1 MSKRQMRIFSF
12 AGRRKRGL
20 AYESSAGNDNT
31 LNASRG
37 QVAFDR
43 LSRKLK
49 GKSLLN
55 ANMTLGLAL
64 GVAGA
69 AALIRTQRR
78 AQLEPLRSQ
87 VAVVIGGTRG
97 LGLALARE
105 LVASGCRVAICG
117 RDLPTLERARE
128 ELAQRGGE
136 VLAATCDATDDM
148 DVERFIDFVLA
159 SYGRIDVLITVA
171 ATMRV
176 GPIETMSARDFHL
189 AMNAILWSCVY
200 PTLAVLPV
208 MKSQQKGSIVHI
220 ASIGGRIAVPHL
232 GPYSTA
238 KFAVVGFSEGIRAE
252 LAKDG
257 ISVTTVVP
265 FLMRTASHLHARF
278 KGEPEAEYT
287 WFGWSAS
294 SPFAI
299 DPDRAARRIV
309 RAIARG
315 ERQVVIGSI
324 AKIAIV
330 AGALWPT
337 ATERALEAFARLLP
351 RAPDE
356 IAVTSREG
364 VDIAKESENAATRV
378 IERLAHERAVR
389 YHQR

>member
-1 MSKRQMRIFSF
+1 MPY
-12 AGRRKRGL
+12 AKRGQ
-20 AYESSAGNDNT
+20 A
-31 LNASRG
+31 
-37 QVAFDR
+37 AFDR

-49 GKSLLN
+49 GKTLLR

-64 GVAGA
+64 GVAGT
-69 AALIRTQRR
+69 AALIRARRR
-78 AQLEPLRSQ
+78 AQLEPLRGQ

-117 RDLPTLERARE
+117 RDLSTLESARE
-128 ELAQRGGE
+128 ELVQRGGE
-136 VLAATCDATDDM
+136 VLAATCDATDDA

-159 SYGRIDVLITVA
+159 NYGRIDVLITVA

-176 GPIETMSARDFHL
+176 GPIETMSTRDFHL

-208 MKSQQKGSIVHI
+208 MRSQQKGSLVHI

-232 GPYSTA
+232 SPYSTA
-238 KFAVVGFSEGIRAE
+238 KFAVIGFSEGIRAE

-257 ISVTTVVP
+257 IAVTTVVP

-278 KGEPEAEYT
+278 KGELESEYT
-287 WFGWSAS
+287 WFGWSAN

-315 ERQVVIGSI
+315 ERQVVIGAV
-324 AKIAIV
+324 AKIAIF
-330 AGALWPT
+330 ANTLWPS
-337 ATERALEAFARLLP
+337 ATEIALEAFARLLP
-351 RAPDE
+351 RAPAE
-356 IAVTSREG
+356 IAVSSREG
-364 VDIAKESENAATRV
+364 IDIENESESVATRA
-378 IERLAHERAVR
+378 IERLAHERALR